1 MRIAVDVMGGDH
13 GCGVV
18 VSGVKLAVEARRSEA
33 LEKLFLVGAESEV
46 KAALQQHGCADP
58 RIEIINAT
66 QVLTMEDNPLTA
78 IRRKKDASV
87 VRAVALVADGKA

>member
-18 VSGVKLAVEARRSEA
+18 VAGVKTA
-33 LEKLFLVGAESEV
+33 LGAPGQESIEKLFLVGAEREV
-46 KAALQQHGCADP
+46 NAALQDQGCSDS
-58 RIEIINAT
+58 RIEVVNAT

-78 IRRKKDASV
+78 IRRKKDA
-87 VRAVALVADGKA
+87 